1 MQCKA
6 ASIGKLHSDRNLEG
20 VLDMEQGCKRMQT
33 YNTLLTSYHQPPT
46 EFRRLFATDVENI
59 LGLCGNLFQDLL
71 AKFAG
76 VSDFPKSFCNE
87 FEQHLVRG
95 MMDGLIWS
103 VFAFVFP
110 TYLNSTRLS
119 LRWDV
124 WWIVIDGGNS
134 RQAAPMEF
142 QAVATLPLGRR
153 LPFFCLKLPSVSLLE
168 QDKWHFLP
176 SNSALL

>member
-1 MQCKA
+1 
-6 ASIGKLHSDRNLEG
+6 
-20 VLDMEQGCKRMQT
+20 MEQGCKRMQT

-46 EFRRLFATDVENI
+46 EFCRLFATDVENI
-59 LGLCGNLFQDLL
+59 LGLCGNHFQDLL
-71 AKFAG
+71 AKFGG

-95 MMDGLIWS
+95 MMDGLLYL
-103 VFAFVFP
+103 FFVFP

-134 RQAAPMEF
+134 RQPAPMEF
-142 QAVATLPLGRR
+142 QAVATLPLRRR
-153 LPFFCLKLPSVSLLE
+153 LPFFRLKLPSVSLLE
-168 QDKWHFLP
+168 QDKWHFMP
-176 SNSALL
+176 SNSAFI

>member
-103 VFAFVFP
+103 VFAFVFEQH
-110 TYLNSTRLS
+110 SIESEVRRVMDCH
-119 LRWDV
+119 RW
-124 WWIVIDGGNS
+124 WK
-134 RQAAPMEF
+134 F
-142 QAVATLPLGRR
+142 QAGSSDGIPSSGNIAARATSAILL
-153 LPFFCLKLPSVSLLE
+153 FETSFCLPS
-168 QDKWHFLP
+168 
-176 SNSALL
+176 